1 MADILQ
7 MLLDKLE
14 EVKTSEKGGGWTVNE
29 GAKTK
34 FRDLITEL
42 KVAAVTVANNEAE
55 NIAALATNLMMDGID
70 EGALKIL
77 ALGGG
82 GFDKGVFVMEE
93 GQDKFG
99 YSLSNDDVE
108 VHTKRMKFNPGD
120 SGRFGKFGEQFL
132 FGAESEA
139 GSEAKFPDL
148 MKLAEKYGDAIKILA
163 PELKAT
169 SQDSI
174 HIGKV
179 TIAPSV
185 TKWVQDVKE
194 TWTETIKENYVKE
207 HYISHQDPITFRNI
221 KEKVPA
227 TWTEREQ
234 EYSKITSEWKLEV
247 DAFVQRA
254 IGVIKLLQKVSTL
267 MVLDSTDL
275 GIKDGKRHFEF
286 EAATIFAKLD
296 VEKVIAGLDIDS
308 NIKRTSFN
316 VNVDEDV
323 TMEGTGDGKKFKG
336 AGATIHVS
344 IVNPAK
350 KMKDGSFN
358 MGDYRDKYSL
368 WADKKSRDLFFV
380 NMYKYL
386 KDNDMFADAKRGSA
400 QEEFNMNRAV
410 ARMRRFQGKT

>member
-14 EVKTSEKGGGWTVNE
+14 EVKVGEKGSWTVNE

-34 FRDLITEL
+34 LRDLVTDL
-42 KVAAVTVANNEAE
+42 KVAAIQVANNEAK
-55 NIAALATNLMMDGID
+55 NIAALATDLMMDGID

-77 ALGGG
+77 AQGGG
-82 GFDKGVFVMEE
+82 GFAQGTFVMEE
-93 GQDKFG
+93 GDDKFG
-99 YSLSNDDVE
+99 YSLSNDDVTLH
-108 VHTKRMKFNPGD
+108 VKKMKFNPAD

-132 FGAESEA
+132 FGLESEA

-163 PELKAT
+163 PELKAI
-169 SQDSI
+169 SADSI
-174 HIGKV
+174 HVGKV
-179 TIAPSV
+179 TIDPSS
-185 TKWVQDVKE
+185 TKWVRDVKE
-194 TWTETIKENYVKE
+194 TWTETIKTGYVKA
-207 HYISHQDPITFRNI
+207 HTINVQDPITFRN
-221 KEKVPA
+221 KKVKVDA
-227 TWTEREQ
+227 TWGTKEQ

-247 DAFVQRA
+247 DSFVQRA
-254 IGVIKLLQKVSTL
+254 IAVIKLLQKVSSL
-267 MVLDSTDL
+267 MVLETNDL

-296 VEKVIAGLDIDS
+296 VEKVIAGLDVDS
-308 NIKRTSFN
+308 NTKRTSFN
-316 VNVDEDV
+316 VTVDADA
-323 TMEGTGDGKKFKG
+323 TMEGTGDGKKFNGK
-336 AGATIHVS
+336 GATIHVS
-344 IVNPAK
+344 ITNPSK